1 MGRRSSGGINFGDA
15 QLSQSKVAS
24 TSGLCLRN
32 PPLNNDDYNCPV
44 VPIKND
50 Q

>member
-1 MGRRSSGGINFGDA
+1 LNLLFSR
-15 QLSQSKVAS
+15 V
-24 TSGLCLRN
+24 
-32 PPLNNDDYNCPV
+32 NNDDYNCPV

>member
-1 MGRRSSGGINFGDA
+1 LGNQTDPMTNHP
-15 QLSQSKVAS
+15 K
-24 TSGLCLRN
+24 
-32 PPLNNDDYNCPV
+32 LNSDDYNCPV